1 MLLVVLGNSASLS
14 VTPMVGRAIAHYE
27 SQAYEE
33 NSQQDDEVDLVFEK
47 PKRQKTKTME
57 TGTVAVATH
66 TAIVP
71 D

>member
-1 MLLVVLGNSASLS
+1 MILFSLIFAFLDTISDDILFLLLIVIGNSASLS

-47 PKRQKTKTME
+47 PK
-57 TGTVAVATH
+57 
-66 TAIVP
+66 
-71 D
+71 